1 MLTGYSY
8 IQTGQMER
16 AIELLYEMESASV
29 EEKQVNPV
37 FRGVLAGMLG
47 YYDRAFELL
56 NEACDSKLFPIT
68 YLKIYPGLEG
78 LKEDPRYSMLMQ
90 KMNLPL

>member
-8 IQTGQMER
+8 IQTGQKEK
-16 AIELLYEMESASV
+16 AIELLDEMESASG
-29 EEKQVNPV
+29 EIEAVNPV

-47 YYDRAFELL
+47 YHDRAFELL
-56 NEACDSKLFPIT
+56 NEACDSKIFPIT

-78 LKEDPRYSMLMQ
+78 LKEDPRYSALMQ
-90 KMNLPL
+90 RMNLPL